1 MPSTLRSSHLT
12 GIYLGVVI
20 LVVLAAHGGLY
31 PGATSAYAADS
42 IRSHP
47 YRLAM
52 AITMVALAAAL
63 GLLSAR
69 WGREAHTILV
79 GLGVLLAG
87 GIVTGALLGAA
98 PWVLYPGDEY
108 PLTFMW
114 LLVGAPVGLAVWL
127 LAGTLFGGDR

>member
-1 MPSTLRSSHLT
+1 MPSTLRSSHLA
-12 GIYLGVVI
+12 GIYLGLVI
-20 LVVLAAHGGLY
+20 LVVLAAHAGLY
-31 PGATSAYAADS
+31 PGASSAYSADAVTA
-42 IRSHP
+42 HP

-52 AITMVALAAAL
+52 AITMVVLAGAL
-63 GLLSAR
+63 GVLSAR
-69 WGREAHTILV
+69 WGREAHTTVV

-98 PWVLYPGDEY
+98 PWVLYPGDQY

-114 LLVGAPVGLAVWL
+114 LMVGAPVGLAVWL

>member
-1 MPSTLRSSHLT
+1 MLSITESSHLAA
-12 GIYLGVVI
+12 IYLGLVV
-20 LVVLAAHGGLY
+20 LVVLAAHAGLY

-42 IRSHP
+42 MTSHP

-52 AITMVALAAAL
+52 AITMAGLATVL
-63 GLLSAR
+63 GMLSAR
-69 WGREAHTILV
+69 WGDEAHNTLV

-98 PWVLYPGDEY
+98 PWVLYPGDQY

-114 LLVGAPVGLAVWL
+114 LVVGAPVGLAVWL
-127 LAGTLFGGDR
+127 LARVLSGGD